1 MLAQFKVYCKANID
15 LLDMELKTLK
25 RKASDSKHGAWSPF
39 ESSMVLGSKEVRE
52 RLLDSGGTSGGV
64 SVNDLNVIGAAIAT
78 AERTPWEC
86 PAAPAKRSRSSLG
99 ANPDTRQTTRYWI
112 SCEA

>member
-1 MLAQFKVYCKANID
+1 
-15 LLDMELKTLK
+15 MELKTLK

-64 SVNDLNVIGAAIAT
+64 SVNDLCHWRSDCHGREDALGVPSSAGEAVTKFAWGKPRYAADDKILD
-78 AERTPWEC
+78 
-86 PAAPAKRSRSSLG
+86 KL
-99 ANPDTRQTTRYWI
+99 
-112 SCEA
+112 